1 MDDDAQK
8 HRVECAQKVV
18 YIKGKP
24 IASKHVNNLL
34 GDESLVPTQVSP
46 IHLISNKD
54 AQNSRIHSQQNLDH
68 TDLTSTSFLF
78 WIYYMNL
85 IWAFERQY
93 LPI

>member
-1 MDDDAQK
+1 MQKRQSIEGIHMDDDAQK

-54 AQNSRIHSQQNLDH
+54 A
-68 TDLTSTSFLF
+68 
-78 WIYYMNL
+78 
-85 IWAFERQY
+85 
-93 LPI
+93 